1 MNDTNHLPPARNDH
15 NGKNQRYWRLA
26 ARISMAVAIV
36 SIMIA
41 VFCFL
46 DGGLLNKTNIN
57 KAAIYIPP
65 DLLANFFETISAD
78 TNKGYTLLLQAVFNA
93 LMIFLLLGFGYKI
106 CQWLKKL
113 GVDNKIE
120 NLSLIISLN
129 IVWVGMFYLQD
140 YQTIWQPDRTESI
153 RTFINAAE
161 SGDYAKTV
169 QLLTMHKR
177 QDTPSGA
184 LLLTQIAMRNSM
196 DLPAE
201 RYEQARK
208 DLLLAVPAGSFAE
221 GQLAYVLEHHLHGK
235 AVSEPAKNYLRVV
248 EAEGAKTIRF
258 AWYSVLLSLVT
269 VAVFV
274 FCDKHI
280 ALPKS
285 FQGEVA

>member
-1 MNDTNHLPPARNDH
+1 MNDTNHSLPAKNNH
-15 NGKNQRYWRLA
+15 NGKGQKYWRFA
-26 ARISMAVAIV
+26 ARISMTVAII

-46 DGGLLNKTNIN
+46 NGGLLNKINAN

-65 DLLANFFETISAD
+65 DLLANFFETASAD
-78 TNKGYTLLLQAVFNA
+78 TNKSHTLLLQAVFNA
-93 LMIFLLLGFGYKI
+93 IMIFLLLGFGYKF

-113 GVDNKIE
+113 GIDNKIE
-120 NLSLIISLN
+120 NLSLIISLS
-129 IVWVGMFYLQD
+129 IIWVGMFYLQD

-161 SGDYAKTV
+161 KGDYGMTM
-169 QLLTMHKR
+169 QLLTMHKL

-184 LLLTQIAMRNSM
+184 LLLTQIAMRNDIS
-196 DLPAE
+196 LPAG

-221 GQLAYVLEHHLHGK
+221 GQLAYVLEYHLHGK

-248 EAEGAKTIRF
+248 EAEGAKIIRL

-274 FCDKHI
+274 FCDKRI
-280 ALPKS
+280 FARS
-285 FQGEVA
+285 VENEQ

>member
-1 MNDTNHLPPARNDH
+1 MNDTNHLLPAKNNH
-15 NGKNQRYWRLA
+15 SSKNQKYWRFA
-26 ARISMAVAIV
+26 ARISMTVAIV
-36 SIMIA
+36 SMMIA
-41 VFCFL
+41 VFCFW
-46 DGGLLNKTNIN
+46 DGGPLNKTNTN

-93 LMIFLLLGFGYKI
+93 IMIFLLLGFGYKI

-113 GVDNKIE
+113 GIDNEIE
-120 NLSLIISLN
+120 NLSLIISLT
-129 IVWVGMFYLQD
+129 IIWVGMFYLQD
-140 YQTIWQPDRTESI
+140 YQTIWKPDRTESI

-161 SGDYAKTV
+161 SGDYGKTT

-184 LLLTQIAMRNSM
+184 LLLTQIAMRNDIS
-196 DLPAE
+196 LPAG

-221 GQLAYVLEHHLHGK
+221 GQLAYVLEYHLHGK

-248 EAEGAKTIRF
+248 EAEGAKIIRL

-285 FQGEVA
+285 SQGEVA

>member
-1 MNDTNHLPPARNDH
+1 MNDTNHLLPTKNNH
-15 NGKNQRYWRLA
+15 NGKGQKYWRFA
-26 ARISMAVAIV
+26 ARISMTVAII
-36 SIMIA
+36 SIIIA

-46 DGGLLNKTNIN
+46 NGGLLNKINSN

-65 DLLANFFETISAD
+65 DLLANFFETASAD
-78 TNKGYTLLLQAVFNA
+78 TNKSHALLLQAIFNA
-93 LMIFLLLGFGYKI
+93 IMIFLLLGFGYKF

-113 GVDNKIE
+113 GIDKKIE
-120 NLSLIISLN
+120 NLSLIISLS
-129 IVWVGMFYLQD
+129 IIWVGMFYLQD

-161 SGDYAKTV
+161 NGDYGKTM
-169 QLLTMHKR
+169 QLLTMHKL

-184 LLLTQIAMRNSM
+184 LLLTQIAMRNDIS
-196 DLPAE
+196 LPKE

-208 DLLLAVPAGSFAE
+208 DLLLAIPSGSFAE

-235 AVSEPAKNYLRVV
+235 PVSEPAKNYLRVV

-258 AWYSVLLSLVT
+258 AWYYILLSLVT
-269 VAVFV
+269 MAVFA

-280 ALPKS
+280 FARS
-285 FQGEVA
+285 VENEQ

>member
-1 MNDTNHLPPARNDH
+1 MNDTNHLLPAKNYH
-15 NGKNQRYWRLA
+15 NGKGQKYWRFA
-26 ARISMAVAIV
+26 ARISMTVAII

-46 DGGLLNKTNIN
+46 NGGLLNKINAN

-65 DLLANFFETISAD
+65 DLLANFFETASAD
-78 TNKGYTLLLQAVFNA
+78 TNKSHTLLLQAVFNA
-93 LMIFLLLGFGYKI
+93 IMIFLLLGFGYKF

-113 GVDNKIE
+113 GIDKKIE
-120 NLSLIISLN
+120 NLSLIISLS
-129 IVWVGMFYLQD
+129 IIWVGMFYLQD
-140 YQTIWQPDRTESI
+140 YQTIWKPDRTESI

-161 SGDYAKTV
+161 NGDYGKTM

-184 LLLTQIAMRNSM
+184 LLLTQIAMRNDIS
-196 DLPAE
+196 LPKE

-208 DLLLAVPAGSFAE
+208 DLLLAIPSGSFAE

-258 AWYSVLLSLVT
+258 AWYYILLSLVT
-269 VAVFV
+269 MAVFV

-280 ALPKS
+280 FARS
-285 FQGEVA
+285 VENEQ